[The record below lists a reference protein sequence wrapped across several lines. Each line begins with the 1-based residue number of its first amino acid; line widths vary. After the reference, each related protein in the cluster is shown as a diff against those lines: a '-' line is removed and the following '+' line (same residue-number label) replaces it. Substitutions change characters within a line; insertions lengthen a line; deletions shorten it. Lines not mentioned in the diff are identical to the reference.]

1 MNDRVLRVDPSDM
14 QPESMSRAI
23 ECLRDGG
30 LVVFPTETVYGIAVR
45 SDRPDSI
52 ERLRAAKGRDAD
64 KPMAVHVGRF
74 EQIERAASRL
84 PRLAHRLIE
93 RYWPGPLTLV
103 VPDRTAPADAPRTV
117 GLRFPAHD
125 VARALLG
132 AIDVPVLGTSANRSG
147 DPPACDAATA
157 DELIGDAVDIVLDGG
172 PSELKEASTVVE
184 ILDDG
189 WRLLREGFIDETAI
203 RAAISKTVLFV
214 CSGNTC
220 RSPMAAA
227 MFTQLLREHLG
238 DDDLEK
244 RGLRIR
250 SAGTMAF
257 PGSGASS
264 GAIAAMQDMGIDLT
278 AHETS
283 PLTPDAIR
291 EADFVVAMTEEQ
303 LRAVRGLAPDAHAR
317 AALLD
322 PTGHNTLDPFGGSL
336 ELYRKTAFQIKE
348 HLATWLPLVLE
359 AP

>member
-1 MNDRVLRVDPSDM
+1 MNDRVLRVDPTELQS
-14 QPESMSRAI
+14 ESMSRAI

-45 SDRPDSI
+45 SDRPESI
-52 ERLRAAKGRDAD
+52 DRLRAAKGRDAD
-64 KPMAVHVGRF
+64 KPMAVHIGRF
-74 EQIERAASRL
+74 EQIGRAASRL

-103 VPDRTAPADAPRTV
+103 VPDRSAPEGELRTV

-132 AIDVPVLGTSANRSG
+132 AIDVPVLGTSANLSG

-157 DELIGDAVDIVLDGG
+157 LELIGDKVDLVLDGG
-172 PSELKEASTVVE
+172 PSELREASTVVE
-184 ILDDG
+184 VLDDG

-220 RSPMAAA
+220 RSPMASA
-227 MFTQLLREHLG
+227 MFTQLLREHFG
-238 DDDLEK
+238 DDDVEK
-244 RGLRIR
+244 HGLRVR

-257 PGSGASS
+257 PGSGASP
-264 GAIAAMQDMGIDLT
+264 GAVAAMQEMGIDLT
-278 AHETS
+278 THATS
-283 PLTPDAIR
+283 PLTSETIR
-291 EADFVVAMTEEQ
+291 DADFVVAMTEEQ
-303 LRAVRGLAPDAHAR
+303 LRAVRGLAPDAKAH

-322 PTGHNTLDPFGGSL
+322 PDGHNTLDPFGGSL

-348 HLATWLPLVLE
+348 HLATWLPIVLQ